1 MSMASVKKIYTV
13 DCKNDIQSQK
23 KLLVNN
29 IKYLFEQNRN
39 MACYSMFLNEMMF
52 DMIFETYLKKYL
64 NKIELDDKETIRN
77 MLENILQI
85 KLTDYM
91 NDFELNEMHIYSKNY
106 IELLI

>member
-1 MSMASVKKIYTV
+1 MSLADVKTIYVSDT
-13 DCKNDIQSQK
+13 KNDIQSQK

-39 MACYSMFLNEMMF
+39 MACYSMFLCETMF
-52 DMIFETYLKKYL
+52 DMIFETYLKQYL
-64 NKIELDDKETIRN
+64 NKIDLDDKQTIRN